1 MGQRASVRLRHL
13 YGSGREDAMALR
25 RLPVPR
31 VQGRL
36 GTQLH
41 RGLRETQRPQDRMGV
56 AAGSDFRAG
65 QVAFGARPLH
75 RTGDKRARKAR
86 LQASNRTGASR
97 SDPRPEGLGQAR
109 RPGDGFLER
118 GGSDRRDQ
126 MVHRGAGRTF
136 QGRQIQAPG
145 TLGLLLGRRGHPPL
159 RGAHHSAERIHPLRR
174 QAFLLDS
181 LLAGQRP

>member
-1 MGQRASVRLRHL
+1 MNSVPMSYTGLPTVRKTGSSTVSCSSSSRTARDATTPWATRNSTPAGQNGSGCWIGFSSRASRFRHST
-13 YGSGREDAMALR
+13 GASAKRSASWASRIQAPD
-25 RLPVPR
+25 
-31 VQGRL
+31 
-36 GTQLH
+36 
-41 RGLRETQRPQDRMGV
+41 
-56 AAGSDFRAG
+56 RAG
-65 QVAFGARPLH
+65 
-75 RTGDKRARKAR
+75 T
-86 LQASNRTGASR
+86 SR
-97 SDPRPEGLGQAR
+97 SDPRPEGLGRDR